1 MQHYIYTQAAVWIYV
16 YLCLAQ
22 EKREKNFS
30 TQLFKGPSC
39 ILQSGGTP
47 SCAYFFLSLGSWLHH
62 HALYTVCVVD
72 VYILH
77 TSRRR
82 WIREAPGGVSTQER
96 PKRRGQKKKK
106 KERVPHHPHR
116 ENWKHKKKRKTKSR
130 SSSFI
135 SSECTFSLF
144 FFLLFFVNFF
154 FSFFLS
160 FLINKDLII

>member
-22 EKREKNFS
+22 KKREKNFS

-96 PKRRGQKKKK
+96 PKRRGQKKKRRSAYLTIRIGK
-106 KERVPHHPHR
+106 IENIKRKERRRVGVAV
-116 ENWKHKKKRKTKSR
+116 S
-130 SSSFI
+130 SAQSALSLSSFSFF
-135 SSECTFSLF
+135 SSWIF
-144 FFLLFFVNFF
+144 FFL
-154 FSFFLS
+154 SFFLS
-160 FLINKDLII
+160 

>member
-22 EKREKNFS
+22 KKREKNFS

-47 SCAYFFLSLGSWLHH
+47 TCAYFFLSLGSWLHH
-62 HALYTVCVVD
+62 HALYTVCIYTA
-72 VYILH
+72 YIPSEMDSWGSWRSIY
-77 TSRRR
+77 TGTA
-82 WIREAPGGVSTQER
+82 ETEGA
-96 PKRRGQKKKK
+96 KKKK

-154 FSFFLS
+154 FLLSFFLS
-160 FLINKDLII
+160 